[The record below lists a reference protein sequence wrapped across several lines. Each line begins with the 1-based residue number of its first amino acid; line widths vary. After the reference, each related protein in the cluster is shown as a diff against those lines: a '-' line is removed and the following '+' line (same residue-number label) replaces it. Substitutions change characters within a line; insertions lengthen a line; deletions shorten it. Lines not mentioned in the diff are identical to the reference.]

1 MAIKANEN
9 FITQNFLMQW
19 FLKFDLASIANGSS
33 VPQLNKKD
41 LAPLKILVPKL
52 SAQKEFDQIAKK
64 IEKNRDEMIRCKVYV
79 EKLLHSLQ
87 HQLFAV
93 N

>member
-1 MAIKANEN
+1 
-9 FITQNFLMQW
+9 MQW

-41 LAPLKILVPKL
+41 LTPLKILVPQL
-52 SAQKEFDQIAKK
+52 SVQKELDQIAKT
-64 IEKNRDEMIRCKVYV
+64 IEKNRDEMIRCKAYV
-79 EKLLHSLQ
+79 ENLLHSLQ
-87 HQLFAV
+87 HQSFAV